1 MDWGSDSGVRTHT
14 PSQSS
19 CDIHTYGIYRGRTMA
34 SGHQLKAVGEN
45 MLWKDIFFLGLRE
58 KTAYQWVLGLG
69 TFKSIRKLVGVC
81 LVGK

>member
-34 SGHQLKAVGEN
+34 SGHQLKAVGETV
-45 MLWKDIFFLGLRE
+45 LWKDIFFLGLRE
-58 KTAYQWVLGLG
+58 KQRISGFLGWGPSNL
-69 TFKSIRKLVGVC
+69 
-81 LVGK
+81 